1 MGTMKSPNPGHA
13 VNGFYKKTHCYT
25 PDISINNAYM
35 DYLELRFSEI
45 MQYKVETRIH
55 FELIPT
61 SKSGDKLVKL
71 SGQRGLG
78 RVKST
83 GKTDLG
89 LLEIKLQLL
98 TQKRNLTSLKLYSQ

>member
-1 MGTMKSPNPGHA
+1 
-13 VNGFYKKTHCYT
+13 
-25 PDISINNAYM
+25 M

-61 SKSGDKLVKL
+61 SKSGDKLVKP
-71 SGQRGLG
+71 SGQRGKG
-78 RVKST
+78 CVKST

-89 LLEIKLQLL
+89 LLKIKLQLL
-98 TQKRNLTSLKLYSQ
+98 TPKRNLTCLKLYSK